1 MGEIA
6 IGEIV
11 DARLKEL
18 RNSIDA
24 IDAQLLALLSQRAQ
38 LAIDA
43 GRIKHDAGAPVFRPE
58 REKEVLQRAAA
69 SNPGPLSSAHVTNV
83 FREVISACRAL
94 ERPLTVAYLGPAG
107 TFSEMAMQRQFG
119 SSVDGLP
126 CQTLDEVFRAT
137 EAGSAGLAIVPIEN
151 SSEGAVSRTLDLL
164 LATPLRMLAEISVS
178 VQHNLLT
185 KSGSMTGVT
194 RVCAHAQALAQCAG
208 WLNEHWP
215 SLERQAV
222 ASNAEAAR
230 IASGDLTA
238 AAIAGE
244 AASRHY
250 DVRTVA
256 AQIQDDTHNRTR
268 FAVLGAQT
276 TQPST
281 PPARDKTS
289 LILSVP
295 NKAGAVFH
303 MLSPLAAHDVS
314 MTRFESRPARV
325 GTWEYYFY
333 VDLEG
338 HVDEPNVAA
347 VLAELQQA
355 CAFYKCL
362 GSYPAE
368 RTGAQ

>member
-1 MGEIA
+1 MDSGIDDRLKLLRDA
-6 IGEIV
+6 IDAV
-11 DARLKEL
+11 DARL
-18 RNSIDA
+18 I
-24 IDAQLLALLSQRAQ
+24 ALVNERAQ
-38 LAIDA
+38 LAIDV
-43 GRIKHDAGAPVFRPE
+43 GRLKDEADAPVFRPE
-58 REKEVLQRAAA
+58 REAKILQRAAA
-69 SNPGPLSSAHVTNV
+69 LNAGPLSQAHVTHIL
-83 FREVISACRAL
+83 REVISACRAL

-119 SSVDGLP
+119 SSVTGLP
-126 CQTLDEVFRAT
+126 CATLDDVFRAT
-137 EAGSAGLAIVPIEN
+137 EAGSTDLAIVPLEN

-164 LATPLRMLAEISVS
+164 LATPLSMLAEVSVS
-178 VQHNLLT
+178 VQHNLFT
-185 KSGSMTGVT
+185 KSGSMNGVK

-208 WLNEHWP
+208 WLNQHWP
-215 SLERQAV
+215 SLERQPV
-222 ASNAEAAR
+222 SSNAEAAR
-230 IASGDLTA
+230 IAAEDETT

-244 AASRHY
+244 PAARHH
-250 DVRTVA
+250 DVQTVA

-268 FAVLGAQT
+268 FAVLGARPG
-276 TQPST
+276 QPST
-281 PPARDKTS
+281 PSGRDKTS

-303 MLSPLAAHDVS
+303 MLSPLAGHGVS

-338 HVDEPNVAA
+338 HVEEPTVARA
-347 VLAELQQA
+347 LAELQQA

-368 RTGAQ
+368 KMEAR

>member
-1 MGEIA
+1 MGERAADRLKSLRDA
-6 IGEIV
+6 IDAV
-11 DARLKEL
+11 DARLIEL
-18 RNSIDA
+18 LN
-24 IDAQLLALLSQRAQ
+24 QRAA
-38 LAIDA
+38 LAMDV
-43 GRIKHDAGAPVFRPE
+43 GRLKNDAGAPVFRPE
-58 REKEVLQRAAA
+58 REAEILRRASV
-69 SNPGPLSSAHVTNV
+69 SNAGPLSAGHVTNV

-119 SSVDGLP
+119 SSVTGLP
-126 CQTLDEVFRAT
+126 CATLDEVFRAT
-137 EAGSAGLAIVPIEN
+137 EAGSADLAIVPIEN

-164 LATPLRMLAEISVS
+164 LATPLNMLAEVSVS

-185 KSGSMTGVT
+185 KSGSMLGVT

-215 SLERQAV
+215 SVERQAV

-230 IASGDLTA
+230 IASGDVTT

-244 AASRHY
+244 AAARRY
-250 DVRTVA
+250 DVQTVA

-268 FAVLGAQT
+268 FAVLGAQA

-303 MLSPLAAHDVS
+303 MLSPLATHGVS

-333 VDLEG
+333 VDLQG
-338 HVDEPNVAA
+338 HVEEPSVAA
-347 VLAELQQA
+347 ALAELQQA

-368 RTGAQ
+368 RAEAQ